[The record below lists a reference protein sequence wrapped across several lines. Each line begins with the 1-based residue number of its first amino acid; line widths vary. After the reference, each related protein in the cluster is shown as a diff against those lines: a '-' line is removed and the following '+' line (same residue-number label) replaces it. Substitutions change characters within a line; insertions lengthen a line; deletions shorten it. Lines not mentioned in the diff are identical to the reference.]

1 MGQLGGVAK
10 AGACTLRTSCTMHMD
25 STLGGMTFTPRNLT
39 PVDRG
44 ADTSRGT
51 GIDPVEPNQLQGH
64 MASILAENREL
75 RAELEA
81 LRAEKARMAEILSR
95 LTEVLGTKSADRL
108 VHDVRNVL
116 NEREL
121 YRALADSAM

>member
-1 MGQLGGVAK
+1 
-10 AGACTLRTSCTMHMD
+10 MHME
-25 STLGGMTFTPRNLT
+25 STLGGTMFTPQSLNPNQGGT
-39 PVDRG
+39 G
-44 ADTSRGT
+44 TSRGS
-51 GIDPVEPNQLQGH
+51 GIDPVEPSQIQGH
-64 MASILAENREL
+64 VAAILAENREL

-95 LTEVLGTKSADRL
+95 LAEVLGSKSPDRL

>member
-1 MGQLGGVAK
+1 MGQLSGVAK
-10 AGACTLRTSCTMHMD
+10 AGACTLRTSCTMHME
-25 STLGGMTFTPRNLT
+25 STLGGTMFTPHSHN
-39 PVDRG
+39 PGDRG

-51 GIDPVEPNQLQGH
+51 GIDPVEPSQIQGQ

-81 LRAEKARMAEILSR
+81 LRAEKARMADILSR
-95 LTEVLGTKSADRL
+95 LAEVLGSKSTDRL